1 MQSDVTMNPRA
12 SDDSSSDVEAEISD
26 GDGFL
31 PIDRPHTVAEED
43 EGNVIHCLSPFPQLL
58 TQKVSIF
65 ASVSLL
71 MRAETYQGYMKEL
84 PLPTSR
90 GSLIPFTSW
99 FGLGMSIKELYGQP
113 LHYLTNVLLQ
123 RWDQARLGS
132 DSEVQSLDLIIHPL
146 KAEATIW
153 LVEEIHRL
161 TSSHLQIAELWGS
174 DPMYHMLI
182 DPIIPK
188 LSQS

>member
-12 SDDSSSDVEAEISD
+12 SVDSSSSDVEAEISD

-31 PIDRPHTVAEED
+31 PIDRSLRVVED
-43 EGNVIHCLSPFPQLL
+43 E
-58 TQKVSIF
+58 
-65 ASVSLL
+65 VSLL
-71 MRAETYQGYMKEL
+71 IRAEMYQGYMKEL

-99 FGLGMSIKELYGQP
+99 VGLSMSIKELYGQP

-123 RWDQARLGS
+123 RWDQARLGT
-132 DSEVQSLDLIIHPL
+132 DSEYQSLDLIIHPS

-161 TSSHLQIAELWGS
+161 TSSHLQIAQLWGS
-174 DPMYHMLI
+174 DPMYHLLI

-188 LSQS
+188 LPQT

>member
-1 MQSDVTMNPRA
+1 MQSDVTTNPRA
-12 SDDSSSDVEAEISD
+12 SDDSSSSDVEAEISD

-31 PIDRPHTVAEED
+31 PIDRPPTVSEED
-43 EGNVIHCLSPFPQLL
+43 E
-58 TQKVSIF
+58 
-65 ASVSLL
+65 VSLL
-71 MRAETYQGYMKEL
+71 MRAEAYQGYMKEL

-90 GSLIPFTSW
+90 GSLIPFTRW
-99 FGLGMSIKELYGQP
+99 VGLGMSIKELYGQP

-123 RWDQARLGS
+123 RWDQARLGG
-132 DSEVQSLDLIIHPL
+132 DSEDQSLDLIIHPL

>member
-1 MQSDVTMNPRA
+1 MNPRA
-12 SDDSSSDVEAEISD
+12 SVDSSSSDVEAEISD

-31 PIDRPHTVAEED
+31 PIDRSHTVAED
-43 EGNVIHCLSPFPQLL
+43 EGNAIQSFSCFFPSPPLL

-71 MRAETYQGYMKEL
+71 IRAETYQGYMKEL

-99 FGLGMSIKELYGQP
+99 VGLSMSIKELYGQP

-123 RWDQARLGS
+123 RWDQARLGA
-132 DSEVQSLDLIIHPL
+132 DSEDQSLDLIIHPS

-161 TSSHLQIAELWGS
+161 TSSHLQIAQLWGA

-188 LSQS
+188 LPQT

>member
-1 MQSDVTMNPRA
+1 
-12 SDDSSSDVEAEISD
+12 
-26 GDGFL
+26 
-31 PIDRPHTVAEED
+31 
-43 EGNVIHCLSPFPQLL
+43 
-58 TQKVSIF
+58 
-65 ASVSLL
+65 
-71 MRAETYQGYMKEL
+71 MKEL
-84 PLPTSR
+84 PLPTTR

-99 FGLGMSIKELYGQP
+99 VGLAMSIKELYGQP
-113 LHYLTNVLLQ
+113 LHYLTNALLQ

-132 DSEVQSLDLIIHPL
+132 DSEDQSLDLIIHPS

-161 TSSHLQIAELWGS
+161 TSSHPQIAELWGS
-174 DPMYHMLI
+174 DPTYHMLI

>member
-1 MQSDVTMNPRA
+1 M
-12 SDDSSSDVEAEISD
+12 
-26 GDGFL
+26 L
-31 PIDRPHTVAEED
+31 
-43 EGNVIHCLSPFPQLL
+43 
-58 TQKVSIF
+58 F

-71 MRAETYQGYMKEL
+71 IRAETYQGYMREL

-99 FGLGMSIKELYGQP
+99 VGLSMSIKELYGQP

-123 RWDQARLGS
+123 RWDQARLGA
-132 DSEVQSLDLIIHPL
+132 DSEDQSLDLIIHPS

-161 TSSHLQIAELWGS
+161 TSSHLQIAQLWGS

-188 LSQS
+188 LPQT

>member
-12 SDDSSSDVEAEISD
+12 SDDSSSSDVEAEISD

-31 PIDRPHTVAEED
+31 PTDRPHTVAED
-43 EGNVIHCLSPFPQLL
+43 E
-58 TQKVSIF
+58 
-65 ASVSLL
+65 VSLL
-71 MRAETYQGYMKEL
+71 IRAETYQGYMKEL

-99 FGLGMSIKELYGQP
+99 VGLAMSIKELYGQP
-113 LHYLTNVLLQ
+113 LHYLTNALLQ

-132 DSEVQSLDLIIHPL
+132 DSEDQSLDLIIHPS

-161 TSSHLQIAELWGS
+161 TSSHPQIAELWGS
-174 DPMYHMLI
+174 DPTYHMLI